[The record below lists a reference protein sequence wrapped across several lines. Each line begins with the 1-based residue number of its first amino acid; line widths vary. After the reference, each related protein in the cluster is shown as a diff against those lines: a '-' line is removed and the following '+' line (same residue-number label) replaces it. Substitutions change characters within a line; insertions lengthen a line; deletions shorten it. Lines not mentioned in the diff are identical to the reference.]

1 MIDRTAES
9 ERAALEDM
17 LASEGWGIYMEH
29 VAKAWGAVACE
40 DAMRK
45 ARGSVS
51 PEEWPF
57 ESSRILDTF
66 AGIRA
71 DLRWPEERVR
81 ALKQAPKKSAD
92 DGIASAFGRFRRGPG
107 VATR

>member
-1 MIDRTAES
+1 MIDRTPDG
-9 ERAALEDM
+9 ERSALEEM
-17 LASEGWGIYMEH
+17 LSSEGWGIYMEH
-29 VAKAWGAVACE
+29 VAKAWGAEACE
-40 DAMRK
+40 EAMRK

-81 ALKQAPKKSAD
+81 VLKHAPKKSAD
-92 DGIASAFGRFRRGPG
+92 EMIGAAFRQFRRGPE
-107 VATR
+107 VTTR